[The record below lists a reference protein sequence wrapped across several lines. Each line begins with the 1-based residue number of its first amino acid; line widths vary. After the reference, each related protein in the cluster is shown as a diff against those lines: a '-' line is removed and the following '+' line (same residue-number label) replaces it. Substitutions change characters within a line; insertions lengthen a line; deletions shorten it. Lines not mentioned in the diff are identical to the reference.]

1 VIKLIGVFPTDG
13 PLPHTRTRAT
23 LRLPPEPPVPRAA
36 PATGVGLDNR
46 PIAKSPALSLHSRTR
61 EGRQTSSDKI
71 LFSKM
76 RHCPR
81 LTPGRRRRRP
91 GASSSYSGTTR
102 ASYGPLIARRAPALC
117 YGEA

>member
-1 VIKLIGVFPTDG
+1 MIKLIGAFPTDV
-13 PLPHTRTRAT
+13 PFPHTRTRAT

-36 PATGVGLDNR
+36 PATGVGNR
-46 PIAKSPALSLHSRTR
+46 PIANSPALSLHSRTR